1 MSIRAKIVLIVLPL
15 IIAPL
20 LVTGYVSSLSARN
33 GITRV
38 ATSLLRFK
46 QEELLSYASSQWSLL
61 VANNLAG
68 NEEFVRASKDAVQSF
83 ARNMIRSATEAILAV
98 DGNGEV
104 VMATEEIE
112 LTPEERQSLA
122 ELVSRES
129 FGWRQITLGGRER
142 VAQIAPF
149 EAFGWTIMVT
159 EQREAFYQ
167 TINQMNL
174 QTGIILA
181 ISSALA
187 LALLLV
193 FSFLLTR
200 PLKNVV
206 GAMREI
212 ISTSDLSKRVEV
224 LYRDETGELG
234 HTFNLMTGE
243 LGKANDL
250 VKGYALQAVVAQHK
264 EQKIRTMFQKYV
276 PKAVIDQFFA
286 SPEEMLKGEDRIVA
300 LLFSDIRGFTTISE
314 QLRPDEVVDSLNA
327 YFSLMVDIIMRHH
340 GMVDKY
346 MGDAIMA
353 IYGAPERTR
362 NEALEA
368 VRSAFEMLEELTDF
382 NRLQSEKGRPEFRIG
397 IGINYGVV
405 TVGNIGS
412 EKKMDYT
419 VIGDMV
425 NLGSRL
431 EGLTKEYDQP
441 LIISESVAK
450 KINEQNPEQFPCR
463 LIDRVIVK
471 GKTAGIGIYTVRK
484 DLSPEEQHAWGLH
497 EEAARFYFDR
507 KFEDALRL
515 FQKVR
520 EMLPADRPSSKFIE
534 RCKANIA
541 SPPPPDWTGAV
552 AMTVK

>member
-20 LVTGYVSSLSARN
+20 LITGYVSSLSARN

-61 VANNLAG
+61 VSNNLVG
-68 NEEFVRASKDAVQSF
+68 NEEFVEASKDAVQSF
-83 ARNMIRSATEAILAV
+83 ARNMVRSGTELILAV
-98 DGNGEV
+98 DAGGNL
-104 VMATEEIE
+104 VMATGEIE
-112 LTPEERQSLA
+112 LTAAETQVLQALLTEEA
-122 ELVSRES
+122 
-129 FGWRQITLGGRER
+129 FGWQQLALGGSER
-142 VAQIAPF
+142 VAQVAPF
-149 EAFGWTIMVT
+149 EAFGWYILVT

-167 TINQMNL
+167 TINQMYL
-174 QTGIILA
+174 QTGIILSV
-181 ISSALA
+181 SSALA

-193 FSFLLTR
+193 FSYLLTQ

-206 GAMREI
+206 GAMRDI

-224 LYRDETGELG
+224 LYNDETGELG
-234 HTFNLMTGE
+234 HTFNLMTSE
-243 LGKANDL
+243 LDKANDL
-250 VKGYALQAVVAQHK
+250 MKGYALQAVVAQHK
-264 EQKIRTMFQKYV
+264 EQKIRNIFQKYV

-286 SPEEMLKGEDRIVA
+286 SPERMLVGEDRILA

-314 QLRPDEVVDSLNA
+314 RMRPNEVVESLNA
-327 YFSLMVDIIMRHH
+327 YFELMVDIIMSNR
-340 GMVDKY
+340 GVVDKY

-353 IYGAPERTR
+353 FYGAPERTR
-362 NEALEA
+362 HEASEA
-368 VRSAFEMLEELTDF
+368 VQSAFEMLEALKDF
-382 NRLQSEKGRPEFRIG
+382 NVWQTQRGRPEFRIG

-425 NLGSRL
+425 NIGSRL
-431 EGLTKEYDQP
+431 EGLTKVYDQP
-441 LIISESVAK
+441 IIISESVAK
-450 KINEQNPEQFPCR
+450 KIEEQFPCR

-471 GKTAGIGIYTVRK
+471 GKTAGIGIYTSRK
-484 DLSPEEQHAWGLH
+484 ELNPEEQHAWQLH
-497 EEAARFYFDR
+497 EEAARLFYER
-507 KFEDALRL
+507 SFEDAARL
-515 FQKVR
+515 FQEVQ
-520 EMLPADRPSSKFIE
+520 ELLPGDRSSAMFLE
-534 RCKANIA
+534 RSKSNIT
-541 SPPPPDWTGAV
+541 SPPPPDWTGAM

>member
-61 VANNLAG
+61 VANKLAG
-68 NEEFVRASKDAVQSF
+68 NEEFVQASKDAVRSF
-83 ARNMIRSATEAILAV
+83 ARNMVRSATEVILAV
-98 DGNGEV
+98 DGDGKV
-104 VMATEEIE
+104 VMATEQIE
-112 LTPEERQSLA
+112 LAPEEKQFLSD
-122 ELVSRES
+122 LVSRES
-129 FGWRQITLGGRER
+129 FGWQQITLEGKER

-167 TINQMNL
+167 TINQMYL
-174 QTGIILA
+174 QTGIILSV
-181 ISSALA
+181 SSVLA
-187 LALLLV
+187 VALLLI
-193 FSFLLTR
+193 FSYLLTQ

-224 LYRDETGELG
+224 LYKDETGELG
-234 HTFNLMTGE
+234 HTFNLMTSE
-243 LGKANDL
+243 LDKANDL

-264 EQKIRTMFQKYV
+264 EQKIRNIFQKYV

-286 SPEEMLKGEDRIVA
+286 SPEEMLKGEDRVLA

-314 QLRPDEVVDSLNA
+314 QMRPDEVVDSLNA
-327 YFSLMVDIIMRHH
+327 YFSLMVDIIMRHR
-340 GMVDKY
+340 GVVDKY

-353 IYGAPERTR
+353 FYGAPERTR
-362 NEALEA
+362 YEASQAVQSALE
-368 VRSAFEMLEELTDF
+368 MLDTLKDF
-382 NRLQSEKGRPEFRIG
+382 NKWQTDKGRPEFRIG

-431 EGLTKEYDQP
+431 EGLTKVYNQP
-441 LIISESVAK
+441 LIISESVAF
-450 KINEQNPEQFPCR
+450 KIKEQFPCR

-471 GKTAGIGIYTVRK
+471 GKTAGIGIYTARK
-484 DLSPEEQHAWGLH
+484 ELGPEEQHGWELH
-497 EEAARFYFDR
+497 DEAMRLFYDR
-507 KFEDALRL
+507 KFQDALRL
-515 FQKVR
+515 FQKIHQ
-520 EMLPADRPSSKFIE
+520 MLPADRPSSIFIE
-534 RCKANIA
+534 RCNSNIQN
-541 SPPPPDWTGAV
+541 PPPPDWTGAM
-552 AMTVK
+552 AMTAK

>member
-61 VANNLAG
+61 VSNSLVG
-68 NEEFVRASKDAVQSF
+68 NEEFVAASKDAVQSF
-83 ARNMIRSATEAILAV
+83 ARNMVRSATELILAV
-98 DGNGEV
+98 DAGGNV
-104 VMATEEIE
+104 VMTTGEIE
-112 LTPEERQSLA
+112 LTADETQKLQALLA
-122 ELVSRES
+122 VES
-129 FGWRQITLGGRER
+129 FGWQQLALGGSER
-142 VAQIAPF
+142 VVQVAPF
-149 EAFGWTIMVT
+149 EAFGWYILVT

-167 TINQMNL
+167 TINQMYL
-174 QTGIILA
+174 QTGIILSV
-181 ISSALA
+181 SSVLA
-187 LALLLV
+187 VVLLLV
-193 FSFLLTR
+193 FSYLLTQ

-224 LYRDETGELG
+224 LYKDETGELG
-234 HTFNLMTGE
+234 HTFNLMTSE

-250 VKGYALQAVVAQHK
+250 VKGYALQAVIAQHK
-264 EQKIRTMFQKYV
+264 EQKVRNIFQKYV

-286 SPEEMLKGEDRIVA
+286 SPEQMLVGEDRILA

-314 QLRPDEVVDSLNA
+314 QMRPNEVVESLNT
-327 YFSLMVDIIMRHH
+327 YFGLMVDIIMRNR
-340 GMVDKY
+340 GVVDKY

-353 IYGAPERTR
+353 FYGAPERTR
-362 NEALEA
+362 YEASEA
-368 VRSAFEMLEELTDF
+368 VQSAFEMFESLKDF
-382 NRLQSEKGRPEFRIG
+382 NKWQSEKGRPEFRIG

-431 EGLTKEYDQP
+431 EGLTKVYDQP

-450 KINEQNPEQFPCR
+450 KIEEQFPCR
-463 LIDRVIVK
+463 MIDRVIVK
-471 GKTAGIGIYTVRK
+471 GKTAGSGIYTSRK
-484 DLSPEEQHAWGLH
+484 ELSPEEQHAWQLH
-497 EEAARFYFDR
+497 EEATRLFYER
-507 KFEDALRL
+507 SFEDAARL
-515 FQKVR
+515 FQKVQ
-520 EMLPADRPSSKFIE
+520 ELLPGDRSSAMYLE
-534 RCKANIA
+534 RSRSNIA
-541 SPPPPDWTGAV
+541 SPPPPDWTGAIS
-552 AMTVK
+552 MTVK

>member
-20 LVTGYVSSLSARN
+20 LITGYVSSLSARN

-61 VANNLAG
+61 VSNNLVG
-68 NEEFVRASKDAVQSF
+68 NEEFVEASKDAVQSF
-83 ARNMIRSATEAILAV
+83 ARNMVRSGTELILAV
-98 DGNGEV
+98 DAGGNL
-104 VMATEEIE
+104 VMATGEIE
-112 LTPEERQSLA
+112 LTAAETQVLQALLTEEA
-122 ELVSRES
+122 
-129 FGWRQITLGGRER
+129 FGWQQLALGGSER
-142 VAQIAPF
+142 VAQVAPF
-149 EAFGWTIMVT
+149 EAFGWYILVT

-167 TINQMNL
+167 TINQMYL
-174 QTGIILA
+174 QTGIILSV
-181 ISSALA
+181 SSALA

-193 FSFLLTR
+193 FSYLLTQ

-206 GAMREI
+206 GAMRDI

-224 LYRDETGELG
+224 LYNDETGELG
-234 HTFNLMTGE
+234 HTFNLMTSE
-243 LGKANDL
+243 LDKANDL
-250 VKGYALQAVVAQHK
+250 MKGYALQAVVAQHK
-264 EQKIRTMFQKYV
+264 EQKIRNIFQKYV

-286 SPEEMLKGEDRIVA
+286 SPERMLVGEDRILA

-314 QLRPDEVVDSLNA
+314 RMRPNEVVESLNA
-327 YFSLMVDIIMRHH
+327 YFELMVDIIMSNH
-340 GMVDKY
+340 GVVDKY

-353 IYGAPERTR
+353 FYGAPERTR
-362 NEALEA
+362 HEASEA
-368 VRSAFEMLEELTDF
+368 VQSAFEMLEALKDF
-382 NRLQSEKGRPEFRIG
+382 NVWQAQRGRPEFRIG

-425 NLGSRL
+425 NIGSRL
-431 EGLTKEYDQP
+431 EGLTKVYDQP
-441 LIISESVAK
+441 IIISESVAK
-450 KINEQNPEQFPCR
+450 KIEKQFPCR

-471 GKTAGIGIYTVRK
+471 GKTAGIGIYTSRK
-484 DLSPEEQHAWGLH
+484 ELSPEEQHVWQLH
-497 EEAARFYFDR
+497 EEAARLFYER
-507 KFEDALRL
+507 SFEDAARL
-515 FQKVR
+515 FQEVQ
-520 EMLPADRPSSKFIE
+520 ELLPGDRSSAMFLE
-534 RCKANIA
+534 RSKSNIT
-541 SPPPPDWTGAV
+541 SPPPPDWTGAM

>member
-20 LVTGYVSSLSARN
+20 LITGYVSSLSARN

-61 VANNLAG
+61 VSNNLVG
-68 NEEFVRASKDAVQSF
+68 NEEFVEASKDAVQSF
-83 ARNMIRSATEAILAV
+83 ARNMVRSGTELILAV
-98 DGNGEV
+98 DAGGNL
-104 VMATEEIE
+104 VMATGEIE
-112 LTPEERQSLA
+112 LTAAETQVLQALLTEEA
-122 ELVSRES
+122 
-129 FGWRQITLGGRER
+129 FGWQQLALGGSER
-142 VAQIAPF
+142 VAQVAPF
-149 EAFGWTIMVT
+149 EAFGWYILVT

-167 TINQMNL
+167 TINQMYL
-174 QTGIILA
+174 QTGIILSV
-181 ISSALA
+181 SSALA

-193 FSFLLTR
+193 FSYLLTQ

-206 GAMREI
+206 GAMRDI

-224 LYRDETGELG
+224 LYNDETGELG
-234 HTFNLMTGE
+234 HTFNLMTSE
-243 LGKANDL
+243 LDKANDL
-250 VKGYALQAVVAQHK
+250 MKGYALQAVVAQHK
-264 EQKIRTMFQKYV
+264 EQKIRNIFQKYV

-286 SPEEMLKGEDRIVA
+286 SPERMLVGEDRILA

-314 QLRPDEVVDSLNA
+314 RMRPNEVVESLNA
-327 YFSLMVDIIMRHH
+327 YFELMVDIIMHNH
-340 GMVDKY
+340 GVVDKY

-353 IYGAPERTR
+353 FYGAPERTR
-362 NEALEA
+362 HEASEA
-368 VRSAFEMLEELTDF
+368 VQSAFEMLEALKDF
-382 NRLQSEKGRPEFRIG
+382 NVWQAQRGRPEFRIG

-425 NLGSRL
+425 NIGSRL
-431 EGLTKEYDQP
+431 EGLTKVYDQP
-441 LIISESVAK
+441 IIISESVAK
-450 KINEQNPEQFPCR
+450 KIEKQFPCR

-471 GKTAGIGIYTVRK
+471 GKTAGIGIYTSRK
-484 DLSPEEQHAWGLH
+484 ELSPEEQHVWQLH
-497 EEAARFYFDR
+497 EEAARLFYER
-507 KFEDALRL
+507 SFEDAARL
-515 FQKVR
+515 FQEVQ
-520 EMLPADRPSSKFIE
+520 ELLPGDRSSAMFLE
-534 RCKANIA
+534 RSKSNIA
-541 SPPPPDWTGAV
+541 SPPPPDWTGAM

>member
-20 LVTGYVSSLSARN
+20 LITGYVSSLSARN

-61 VANNLAG
+61 VSNNLVG
-68 NEEFVRASKDAVQSF
+68 NEEFVEASKDAVQSF
-83 ARNMIRSATEAILAV
+83 ARNMVRSGTELILAV
-98 DGNGEV
+98 DAGGNL
-104 VMATEEIE
+104 VMATGEIE
-112 LTPEERQSLA
+112 LTAAETQVLQALLTEEA
-122 ELVSRES
+122 
-129 FGWRQITLGGRER
+129 FGWQQLALGGSER
-142 VAQIAPF
+142 VAQVAPF
-149 EAFGWTIMVT
+149 EAFGWYILVT

-167 TINQMNL
+167 TINQMYL
-174 QTGIILA
+174 QTGIILSV
-181 ISSALA
+181 SSALA

-193 FSFLLTR
+193 FSYLLTQ

-206 GAMREI
+206 GAMRDI

-224 LYRDETGELG
+224 LYNDETGELG
-234 HTFNLMTGE
+234 HTFNLMTSE
-243 LGKANDL
+243 LDKANDL
-250 VKGYALQAVVAQHK
+250 MKGYALQAVVAQHK
-264 EQKIRTMFQKYV
+264 EQKIRNIFQKYV

-286 SPEEMLKGEDRIVA
+286 SPERMLVGEDRILA

-314 QLRPDEVVDSLNA
+314 RMRPNEVVESLNA
-327 YFSLMVDIIMRHH
+327 YFELMVDIIMRNR
-340 GMVDKY
+340 GVVDKY

-353 IYGAPERTR
+353 FYGAPERTR
-362 NEALEA
+362 HEASEA
-368 VRSAFEMLEELTDF
+368 IRSAFEMLEALKDF
-382 NRLQSEKGRPEFRIG
+382 NVWQTQRGRPEFRIG

-425 NLGSRL
+425 NIGSRL
-431 EGLTKEYDQP
+431 EGLTKVYDQP
-441 LIISESVAK
+441 IIISESVAK
-450 KINEQNPEQFPCR
+450 KIEEQFPCR

-471 GKTAGIGIYTVRK
+471 GKTAGIGIYTSRK
-484 DLSPEEQHAWGLH
+484 ELSPEEQHAWQLH
-497 EEAARFYFDR
+497 EEAARLFYER
-507 KFEDALRL
+507 SFEDAARL
-515 FQKVR
+515 FQKVQ
-520 EMLPADRPSSKFIE
+520 ELLPGDRSSAMFLE
-534 RCKANIA
+534 RSKSNIA
-541 SPPPPDWTGAV
+541 SPPPSDWTGAM

>member
-20 LVTGYVSSLSARN
+20 LITGYVSSLSARN

-61 VANNLAG
+61 VSNNLVG
-68 NEEFVRASKDAVQSF
+68 NEEFVEASKDAVQSF
-83 ARNMIRSATEAILAV
+83 ARNMVRSGTELILAV
-98 DGNGEV
+98 DAGGNL
-104 VMATEEIE
+104 VMATGEIE
-112 LTPEERQSLA
+112 LTAAETQVLQALLTEEA
-122 ELVSRES
+122 
-129 FGWRQITLGGRER
+129 FGWQQLALGGSER
-142 VAQIAPF
+142 VAQVAPF
-149 EAFGWTIMVT
+149 EAFGWYILVT

-167 TINQMNL
+167 TINQMYL
-174 QTGIILA
+174 QTGIILSV
-181 ISSALA
+181 SSALA

-193 FSFLLTR
+193 FSYLLTQ

-206 GAMREI
+206 GAMRDI

-224 LYRDETGELG
+224 LYNDETGELG
-234 HTFNLMTGE
+234 HTFNLMTSE
-243 LGKANDL
+243 LDKANDL
-250 VKGYALQAVVAQHK
+250 MKGYALQAVVAQHK
-264 EQKIRTMFQKYV
+264 EQKIRNIFQKYV

-286 SPEEMLKGEDRIVA
+286 SPERMLVGEDRILA

-314 QLRPDEVVDSLNA
+314 RMRPNEVVESLNA
-327 YFSLMVDIIMRHH
+327 YFELMVDIIMHNH
-340 GMVDKY
+340 GVVDKY

-353 IYGAPERTR
+353 FYGAPERTR
-362 NEALEA
+362 HEASEA
-368 VRSAFEMLEELTDF
+368 VQSAFEMLEALKDF
-382 NRLQSEKGRPEFRIG
+382 NVWQTQRGRPEFRIG

-425 NLGSRL
+425 NIGSRL
-431 EGLTKEYDQP
+431 EGLTKVYDQP
-441 LIISESVAK
+441 IIISESVAK
-450 KINEQNPEQFPCR
+450 KIEKQFPCR

-471 GKTAGIGIYTVRK
+471 GKTAGIGIYTSRK
-484 DLSPEEQHAWGLH
+484 ELSPEEQHVWQLH
-497 EEAARFYFDR
+497 EEAARLFYER
-507 KFEDALRL
+507 SFEDAARL
-515 FQKVR
+515 FQEVQ
-520 EMLPADRPSSKFIE
+520 ELLPGDRSSAMFLE
-534 RCKANIA
+534 RSKSNIA
-541 SPPPPDWTGAV
+541 SPPPPDWTGAM

>member
-20 LVTGYVSSLSARN
+20 LITGYVSSLSARN

-61 VANNLAG
+61 VSNNLVG
-68 NEEFVRASKDAVQSF
+68 NEEFVEASKDAVQSF
-83 ARNMIRSATEAILAV
+83 ARNMVRSGTELILAV
-98 DGNGEV
+98 DAGGNL
-104 VMATEEIE
+104 VMATGEIE
-112 LTPEERQSLA
+112 LTAAETQVLQALLTEEA
-122 ELVSRES
+122 
-129 FGWRQITLGGRER
+129 FGWQQLALGGSER
-142 VAQIAPF
+142 VAQVAPF
-149 EAFGWTIMVT
+149 EAFGWYILVT

-167 TINQMNL
+167 TINQMYL
-174 QTGIILA
+174 QTGIILSV
-181 ISSALA
+181 SSALA

-193 FSFLLTR
+193 FSYLLTQ

-206 GAMREI
+206 GAMRDI

-224 LYRDETGELG
+224 LYNDETGELG
-234 HTFNLMTGE
+234 HTFNLMTSE
-243 LGKANDL
+243 LDKANDL
-250 VKGYALQAVVAQHK
+250 MKGYALQAVVAQHK
-264 EQKIRTMFQKYV
+264 EQKIRNIFQKYV

-286 SPEEMLKGEDRIVA
+286 SPERMLVGEDRILA

-314 QLRPDEVVDSLNA
+314 RMRPNEVVESLNA
-327 YFSLMVDIIMRHH
+327 YFELMVDIIMHNH
-340 GMVDKY
+340 GVVDKY

-353 IYGAPERTR
+353 FYGAPERTR
-362 NEALEA
+362 HEASEA
-368 VRSAFEMLEELTDF
+368 VQSAFEMLEALKDF
-382 NRLQSEKGRPEFRIG
+382 NVWQAQRGRPEFRIG

-425 NLGSRL
+425 NIGSRL
-431 EGLTKEYDQP
+431 EGLTKVYDQP
-441 LIISESVAK
+441 IIISESVAK
-450 KINEQNPEQFPCR
+450 KIEKQFPCR

-471 GKTAGIGIYTVRK
+471 GKTAGIGIYTSRK
-484 DLSPEEQHAWGLH
+484 ELSPEEQHVWQLH
-497 EEAARFYFDR
+497 EEAARLFYER
-507 KFEDALRL
+507 SFEDAARL
-515 FQKVR
+515 FQEVQ
-520 EMLPADRPSSKFIE
+520 ELLPGDRSSAMFLE
-534 RCKANIA
+534 RSKSNIT
-541 SPPPPDWTGAV
+541 SPPPPDWTGAM

>member
-1 MSIRAKIVLIVLPL
+1 MSIRSKIVLIVLPL

-20 LVTGYVSSLSARN
+20 LITGYVSSLSARN

-68 NEEFVRASKDAVQSF
+68 NQEFVRASKDAVQSF
-83 ARNMIRSATEAILAV
+83 ARNMIRSSTELILAV
-98 DGNGEV
+98 DGNGRV
-104 VMATEEIE
+104 VMSTEEFE
-112 LTPEERQSLA
+112 LGSEERQSLA
-122 ELVSRES
+122 ELASLQS
-129 FGWRQITLGGRER
+129 FGWQQITLEGKER

-149 EAFGWTIMVT
+149 EAFGWTILVT

-167 TINQMNL
+167 TINQMYL
-174 QTGIILA
+174 QTGIILSV
-181 ISSALA
+181 SSTLA
-187 LALLLV
+187 VVLLLV
-193 FSFLLTR
+193 FSYLLTR

-206 GAMREI
+206 GAMRQI
-212 ISTSDLSKRVEV
+212 ISTSDLSRRVEV
-224 LYRDETGELG
+224 LYKDETGELG
-234 HTFNLMTGE
+234 HTFNLMTSE
-243 LGKANDL
+243 LDKANDL

-264 EQKIRTMFQKYV
+264 EQKIRNIFQKYV

-286 SPEEMLKGEDRIVA
+286 SPEQMLVGENRVLA

-314 QLRPDEVVDSLNA
+314 QMRPDEVVDSLNA

-340 GMVDKY
+340 GVVDKY

-353 IYGAPERTR
+353 FYGAPERTR
-362 NEALEA
+362 YEALES
-368 VRSAFEMLEELTDF
+368 VQSALEMLDTLKDF
-382 NRLQSEKGRPEFRIG
+382 NRWQAEKGRPEFRIG

-431 EGLTKEYDQP
+431 EGLTKVYDQP
-441 LIISESVAK
+441 LIISESVATK
-450 KINEQNPEQFPCR
+450 VKEKFPCR

-471 GKTAGIGIYTVRK
+471 GKTAGIGIYTTRK

-497 EEAARFYFDR
+497 EEAARLFYDR

-515 FQKVR
+515 FQKV
-520 EMLPADRPSSKFIE
+520 EANLSGDRPSAMFME
-534 RCKANIA
+534 RCRSNIA
-541 SPPPPDWTGAV
+541 NPPAAEWTGAM

>member
-46 QEELLSYASSQWSLL
+46 EEELLSYAGSQWSLL

-68 NEEFVRASKDAVQSF
+68 NEEFVRASKDAVRSF
-83 ARNMIRSATEAILAV
+83 AGNMIRSASEVILAV
-98 DGNGEV
+98 DGRGEI

-112 LTPEERQSLA
+112 LNREERQALVL
-122 ELVSRES
+122 LVSQSS
-129 FGWRQITLGGRER
+129 FGWQEVTLGGKER

-149 EAFGWTIMVT
+149 EAFGWTILVT
-159 EQREAFYQ
+159 EHREAFYQ
-167 TINQMNL
+167 TINQMYL
-174 QTGIILA
+174 QTGIILSV
-181 ISSALA
+181 SSALA
-187 LALLLV
+187 VALLLV
-193 FSFLLTR
+193 FSYLLTR

-224 LYRDETGELG
+224 LYKDETGELG
-234 HTFNLMTGE
+234 HTFNLMTSE
-243 LGKANDL
+243 LDKANDL

-264 EQKIRTMFQKYV
+264 EQKIRNIFQKYV

-286 SPEEMLKGEDRIVA
+286 SPEQMLVGEDRVLA

-314 QLRPDEVVDSLNA
+314 QMRPDEVVDSLNA
-327 YFSLMVDIIMRHH
+327 YFSLMVDIIMRNR
-340 GMVDKY
+340 GVVDKY

-353 IYGAPERTR
+353 FYGAPERTR
-362 NEALEA
+362 YEASEA
-368 VRSAFEMLEELTDF
+368 VQSALEMLETLKDF
-382 NRLQSEKGRPEFRIG
+382 NKWQTDKGRPEFRIG

-431 EGLTKEYDQP
+431 EGLTKVYQQP
-441 LIISESVAK
+441 LIISESVASK
-450 KINEQNPEQFPCR
+450 VKEQYPCR

-471 GKTAGIGIYTVRK
+471 GKTAGIGIYTARK
-484 DLSPEEQHAWGLH
+484 ELSPEEQHAWGLH
-497 EEAARFYFDR
+497 EEATRLFYNR
-507 KFEDALRL
+507 KFEDAQRL
-515 FQKVR
+515 FEKVR
-520 EMLPADRPSSKFIE
+520 ELLPDDHPSSMFIE
-534 RCKANIA
+534 RCRSNIA
-541 SPPPPDWTGAV
+541 SPPGPDWTGAM

>member
-61 VANNLAG
+61 VSNNLVG
-68 NEEFVRASKDAVQSF
+68 NEEFVEASKDAVQSF
-83 ARNMIRSATEAILAV
+83 ARNMVRSATELILAV
-98 DGNGEV
+98 DAGGNV
-104 VMATEEIE
+104 VMATGEIE
-112 LTPEERQSLA
+112 LTADETQSLQALLA
-122 ELVSRES
+122 EEA
-129 FGWRQITLGGRER
+129 FGWQQLALGGSER
-142 VAQIAPF
+142 VAQVAPF
-149 EAFGWTIMVT
+149 EAFGWNILVT

-167 TINQMNL
+167 TINQMYL
-174 QTGIILA
+174 QTGIILSV
-181 ISSALA
+181 SSALA
-187 LALLLV
+187 VALLLV
-193 FSFLLTR
+193 FSYLLTQ

-206 GAMREI
+206 GAMRDI

-224 LYRDETGELG
+224 LYNDETGELG
-234 HTFNLMTGE
+234 HSFNLMTSE
-243 LGKANDL
+243 LGKSNDL

-264 EQKIRTMFQKYV
+264 EQKIRNIFQKYV

-286 SPEEMLKGEDRIVA
+286 SPEQMLVGEDRILA

-314 QLRPDEVVDSLNA
+314 QMRPNEVVESLNA
-327 YFSLMVDIIMRHH
+327 YFEIMVDIIMRNR
-340 GMVDKY
+340 GVVDKY

-353 IYGAPERTR
+353 FYGAPERTR
-362 NEALEA
+362 YEASEA
-368 VRSAFEMLEELTDF
+368 VQSAFEMLEALKDF
-382 NRLQSEKGRPEFRIG
+382 NVWQTQRGRPEFRIG

-425 NLGSRL
+425 NIGSRL
-431 EGLTKEYDQP
+431 EGLTKVYDQP
-441 LIISESVAK
+441 IIISESMAK
-450 KINEQNPEQFPCR
+450 KIQEQFPCR

-471 GKTAGIGIYTVRK
+471 GKTAGIGIYTSRRQ
-484 DLSPEEQHAWGLH
+484 LSPEEQHAWQLH
-497 EEAARFYFDR
+497 EEAARLFYER
-507 KFEDALRL
+507 SFEDAARL
-515 FQKVR
+515 FQKVQ
-520 EMLPADRPSSKFIE
+520 ELLPGDRSSAMFLE
-534 RCKANIA
+534 RSKSNIA
-541 SPPPPDWTGAV
+541 SPPPPDWTGAM

>member
-20 LVTGYVSSLSARN
+20 LITGYVSSLSARN

-61 VANNLAG
+61 VSNNLVG
-68 NEEFVRASKDAVQSF
+68 NEEFVEASKDAVQSF
-83 ARNMIRSATEAILAV
+83 ARNMVRSGTELILAV
-98 DGNGEV
+98 DAGGNL
-104 VMATEEIE
+104 VMATGEIE
-112 LTPEERQSLA
+112 LTAAETKSLQALLTEEA
-122 ELVSRES
+122 
-129 FGWRQITLGGRER
+129 FGWQQLALGGSER
-142 VAQIAPF
+142 VAQVAPF
-149 EAFGWTIMVT
+149 EAFGWYILVT

-167 TINQMNL
+167 TINQMYL
-174 QTGIILA
+174 QTGIILSV
-181 ISSALA
+181 SSALA

-193 FSFLLTR
+193 FSYLLTQ

-206 GAMREI
+206 GAMRDI

-224 LYRDETGELG
+224 LYNDETGELG
-234 HTFNLMTGE
+234 HTFNLMTSE

-250 VKGYALQAVVAQHK
+250 MKGYALQAVVAQHK
-264 EQKIRTMFQKYV
+264 EQKIRNIFQKYV

-286 SPEEMLKGEDRIVA
+286 SPERMLVGEDRILA

-314 QLRPDEVVDSLNA
+314 RMRPNEVVESLNA
-327 YFSLMVDIIMRHH
+327 YFELMVDIIMRNR
-340 GMVDKY
+340 GVVDKY

-353 IYGAPERTR
+353 FYGAPERTR
-362 NEALEA
+362 HEASEA
-368 VRSAFEMLEELTDF
+368 IRSAFEMLEALKDF
-382 NRLQSEKGRPEFRIG
+382 NVWQTQRGRPEFRIG

-425 NLGSRL
+425 NIGSRL
-431 EGLTKEYDQP
+431 EGLTKVYDQP
-441 LIISESVAK
+441 IIISESVAK
-450 KINEQNPEQFPCR
+450 KIEEQFPCR

-471 GKTAGIGIYTVRK
+471 GKTAGIGIYTSRK
-484 DLSPEEQHAWGLH
+484 ELSPEEQHAWQLH
-497 EEAARFYFDR
+497 EEAARLFYER
-507 KFEDALRL
+507 SFEDAARL
-515 FQKVR
+515 FQKVQ
-520 EMLPADRPSSKFIE
+520 ELLPGDRSSAMFLE
-534 RCKANIA
+534 RSKSNIA
-541 SPPPPDWTGAV
+541 SPPPSDWTGAM

>member
-20 LVTGYVSSLSARN
+20 LITGYVSSLSARN

-61 VANNLAG
+61 VSNNLVG
-68 NEEFVRASKDAVQSF
+68 NEEFVEASKDAVQSF
-83 ARNMIRSATEAILAV
+83 ARNMVRSGTELILAV
-98 DGNGEV
+98 DAGGNL
-104 VMATEEIE
+104 VMATGEIE
-112 LTPEERQSLA
+112 LTAAETQVLQALLTEEA
-122 ELVSRES
+122 
-129 FGWRQITLGGRER
+129 FGWQQLALGGSER
-142 VAQIAPF
+142 VAQVAPF
-149 EAFGWTIMVT
+149 EAFGWYILVT

-167 TINQMNL
+167 TINQMYL
-174 QTGIILA
+174 QTGIILSV
-181 ISSALA
+181 SSALA

-193 FSFLLTR
+193 FSYLLTQ

-206 GAMREI
+206 GAMRDI

-224 LYRDETGELG
+224 LYNDETGELG
-234 HTFNLMTGE
+234 HTFNLMTSE
-243 LGKANDL
+243 LDKANDL
-250 VKGYALQAVVAQHK
+250 MKGYALQAVVAQHK
-264 EQKIRTMFQKYV
+264 EQKIRNIFQKYV

-286 SPEEMLKGEDRIVA
+286 SPERMLVGEDRILA

-314 QLRPDEVVDSLNA
+314 RMRPNEVVESLNA
-327 YFSLMVDIIMRHH
+327 YFELMVDIIMHNH
-340 GMVDKY
+340 GVVDKY

-353 IYGAPERTR
+353 FYGAPERTR
-362 NEALEA
+362 HEASEA
-368 VRSAFEMLEELTDF
+368 VQSAFEMLEALKDF
-382 NRLQSEKGRPEFRIG
+382 NVWQTQRGRPEFRIG

-425 NLGSRL
+425 NIGSRL
-431 EGLTKEYDQP
+431 EGLTKVYDQP
-441 LIISESVAK
+441 IIISESVAK
-450 KINEQNPEQFPCR
+450 KIEKQFPCR

-471 GKTAGIGIYTVRK
+471 GKTAGIGIYTSRK
-484 DLSPEEQHAWGLH
+484 ELSPEEQHAWQLH
-497 EEAARFYFDR
+497 EEAARLFYER
-507 KFEDALRL
+507 SFEDAARL
-515 FQKVR
+515 FQEVQ
-520 EMLPADRPSSKFIE
+520 ELLPGDRSSAMFLE
-534 RCKANIA
+534 RSKSNIA
-541 SPPPPDWTGAV
+541 SPPPPDWTGAM

>member
-20 LVTGYVSSLSARN
+20 LITGYVSSLSARN

-61 VANNLAG
+61 VSNNLVG
-68 NEEFVRASKDAVQSF
+68 NEEFVEASKDAVQSF
-83 ARNMIRSATEAILAV
+83 ARNMVRSGTELILAV
-98 DGNGEV
+98 DAGGNL
-104 VMATEEIE
+104 VMATGEIE
-112 LTPEERQSLA
+112 LTAAETQVVQALLTEEA
-122 ELVSRES
+122 
-129 FGWRQITLGGRER
+129 FGWQQLALGGSER
-142 VAQIAPF
+142 VAQVAPF
-149 EAFGWTIMVT
+149 EAFGWYILVT

-167 TINQMNL
+167 TINQMYL
-174 QTGIILA
+174 QTGIILSV
-181 ISSALA
+181 SSALA

-193 FSFLLTR
+193 FSYLLTQ

-206 GAMREI
+206 GAMRDI

-224 LYRDETGELG
+224 LYNDETGELG
-234 HTFNLMTGE
+234 HTFNLMTSE

-250 VKGYALQAVVAQHK
+250 MKGYALQAVVAQHK
-264 EQKIRTMFQKYV
+264 EQKIRNIFQKYV

-286 SPEEMLKGEDRIVA
+286 SPERMLVGEDRILA

-314 QLRPDEVVDSLNA
+314 RMRPNEVVESLNA
-327 YFSLMVDIIMRHH
+327 YFELMVDIIMRNR
-340 GMVDKY
+340 GVVDKY

-353 IYGAPERTR
+353 FYGAPERTR
-362 NEALEA
+362 HEASEA
-368 VRSAFEMLEELTDF
+368 IRSAFEMLEALKDF
-382 NRLQSEKGRPEFRIG
+382 NVWQTQRGRPEFRIG

-425 NLGSRL
+425 NIGSRL
-431 EGLTKEYDQP
+431 EGLTKVYDQP
-441 LIISESVAK
+441 IIISESVAK
-450 KINEQNPEQFPCR
+450 KIEEQFPCR

-471 GKTAGIGIYTVRK
+471 GKTAGIGIYTSRK
-484 DLSPEEQHAWGLH
+484 ELSPEEQHAWQLH
-497 EEAARFYFDR
+497 EEAARLFYER
-507 KFEDALRL
+507 SFEDAARL
-515 FQKVR
+515 FQEVQ
-520 EMLPADRPSSKFIE
+520 ELLPGDRSSAMFLE
-534 RCKANIA
+534 RSKSNIT
-541 SPPPPDWTGAV
+541 SPPPPDWTGAM

>member
-61 VANNLAG
+61 VSNNLVG
-68 NEEFVRASKDAVQSF
+68 NEEFVEASKDAVQSF
-83 ARNMIRSATEAILAV
+83 ARNMVRSGTELILAV
-98 DGNGEV
+98 DAGGNV
-104 VMATEEIE
+104 VMATGEIA
-112 LTPEERQSLA
+112 LTAGETQALQA
-122 ELVSRES
+122 LVAKES
-129 FGWRQITLGGRER
+129 FGWQQLALGGSER
-142 VAQIAPF
+142 VAQAAPF
-149 EAFGWTIMVT
+149 EAFGWYILVT

-167 TINQMNL
+167 TINQMYL
-174 QTGIILA
+174 QTGIILSV
-181 ISSALA
+181 SSALA
-187 LALLLV
+187 VALLLV
-193 FSFLLTR
+193 FSYLLTQ

-206 GAMREI
+206 GAMRDI

-224 LYRDETGELG
+224 LYKDETGELG
-234 HTFNLMTGE
+234 HTFNLMTSE

-264 EQKIRTMFQKYV
+264 EQKIRNIFQKYV

-286 SPEEMLKGEDRIVA
+286 SPEQMLVGEDRILA

-314 QLRPDEVVDSLNA
+314 QMQPNEVVESLNA
-327 YFSLMVDIIMRHH
+327 YFELMVDIIMNHH
-340 GMVDKY
+340 GVVDKY

-353 IYGAPERTR
+353 FYGAPERTR
-362 NEALEA
+362 YEASEAVQSAFQMLEALK
-368 VRSAFEMLEELTDF
+368 DF
-382 NRLQSEKGRPEFRIG
+382 NIWQTRKSRPEFRIG
-397 IGINYGVV
+397 IGINYGIV

-431 EGLTKEYDQP
+431 EGLTKVYDQP
-441 LIISESVAK
+441 LIVSESVAK
-450 KINEQNPEQFPCR
+450 KIQEKFPCR

-471 GKTAGIGIYTVRK
+471 GKTAGIGIYTSRRQ
-484 DLSPEEQHAWGLH
+484 LSPEEQHAWQLH
-497 EEAARFYFDR
+497 EEATRLFYER
-507 KFEDALRL
+507 SFEDSARL
-515 FQKVR
+515 FQKVQ
-520 EMLPADRPSSKFIE
+520 EMLPGDRSSAMYLE
-534 RCKANIA
+534 RSRSNIA
-541 SPPPPDWTGAV
+541 SPPPPDWTGAMS
-552 AMTVK
+552 MTVK

>member
-20 LVTGYVSSLSARN
+20 LITGYVSSLSARN

-61 VANNLAG
+61 VSNNLVG
-68 NEEFVRASKDAVQSF
+68 NEEFVEASKDAVQSF
-83 ARNMIRSATEAILAV
+83 ARNMVRSGTELILAV
-98 DGNGEV
+98 DAGGNL
-104 VMATEEIE
+104 VMATGEIE
-112 LTPEERQSLA
+112 LTAAETQVLQALLTEEA
-122 ELVSRES
+122 
-129 FGWRQITLGGRER
+129 FGWQQLALGGSER
-142 VAQIAPF
+142 VAQVAPF
-149 EAFGWTIMVT
+149 EAFGWYILVT

-167 TINQMNL
+167 TINQMYL
-174 QTGIILA
+174 QTGIILSV
-181 ISSALA
+181 SSALA

-193 FSFLLTR
+193 FSYLLTQ

-206 GAMREI
+206 GAMRDI

-224 LYRDETGELG
+224 LYNDETGELG
-234 HTFNLMTGE
+234 HTFNLMTSE
-243 LGKANDL
+243 LDKANDL
-250 VKGYALQAVVAQHK
+250 MKGYALQAVVAQHK
-264 EQKIRTMFQKYV
+264 EQKIRNIFQKYV

-286 SPEEMLKGEDRIVA
+286 SPERMLVGEDRILA

-314 QLRPDEVVDSLNA
+314 RMRPNEVVESLNA
-327 YFSLMVDIIMRHH
+327 YFELMVDIIMRNR
-340 GMVDKY
+340 GVVDKY

-353 IYGAPERTR
+353 FYGAPERTR
-362 NEALEA
+362 HEASEA
-368 VRSAFEMLEELTDF
+368 VQSAFEMLEALKDF
-382 NRLQSEKGRPEFRIG
+382 NVWQAQRGRPEFRIG

-425 NLGSRL
+425 NIGSRL
-431 EGLTKEYDQP
+431 EGLTKVYDQP
-441 LIISESVAK
+441 IIISESVAK
-450 KINEQNPEQFPCR
+450 KIEKQFPCR

-471 GKTAGIGIYTVRK
+471 GKTAGIGIYTSRK
-484 DLSPEEQHAWGLH
+484 ELSPEEQHAWQLH
-497 EEAARFYFDR
+497 EEAARLFYER
-507 KFEDALRL
+507 SFEDAARL
-515 FQKVR
+515 FQKVQ
-520 EMLPADRPSSKFIE
+520 ELLPGDRSSAMFLE
-534 RCKANIA
+534 RSKSNIA
-541 SPPPPDWTGAV
+541 SPPPPDWTGAM

>member
-46 QEELLSYASSQWSLL
+46 EEELLSYAGSQWSLL

-68 NEEFVRASKDAVQSF
+68 NQEFVAASKDAVQSF
-83 ARNMIRSATEAILAV
+83 ARNMIRSSTELILAV
-98 DGNGEV
+98 DGNGQV
-104 VMATEEIE
+104 VMSTGQIE
-112 LTPEERQSLA
+112 LSPEERQSLG
-122 ELVSRES
+122 ELASTES
-129 FGWRQITLGGRER
+129 FGWQQISLGDRER

-149 EAFGWTIMVT
+149 EAFGWIILVT

-167 TINQMNL
+167 TINQMYL
-174 QTGIILA
+174 QTGIILSV
-181 ISSALA
+181 SSALA
-187 LALLLV
+187 VVLLLV
-193 FSFLLTR
+193 FSYLLTR

-224 LYRDETGELG
+224 LYKDETGELG
-234 HTFNLMTGE
+234 HTFNLMTSE
-243 LGKANDL
+243 LDKANDL

-264 EQKIRTMFQKYV
+264 EQKIRNIFQKYV
-276 PKAVIDQFFA
+276 PKAVIDQFFS
-286 SPEEMLKGEDRIVA
+286 SPEEMLKGEDRVLA

-314 QLRPDEVVDSLNA
+314 RMRPDEVVDSLNA
-327 YFSLMVDIIMRHH
+327 YFSLMVDLIMSHH
-340 GMVDKY
+340 GVVDKY

-353 IYGAPERTR
+353 FYGAPERTR
-362 NEALEA
+362 YEALEA
-368 VRSAFEMLEELTDF
+368 VQSAVEMLDTLKDF
-382 NRLQSEKGRPEFRIG
+382 NKWQAQKDRPEFRIG
-397 IGINYGVV
+397 IGVNYGVV

-431 EGLTKEYDQP
+431 EGLTKVYDQP
-441 LIISESVAK
+441 LIISQSVASK
-450 KINEQNPEQFPCR
+450 VKEQFPCR
-463 LIDRVIVK
+463 LIDSVIVK
-471 GKTAGIGIYTVRK
+471 GKTAGSGIFTVRK
-484 DLSPEEQHAWGLH
+484 ELSPEEQQAWGLH
-497 EEAARFYFDR
+497 EEATSLFYDR
-507 KFEDALRL
+507 KFEKALPL
-515 FQKVR
+515 FQKVQ
-520 EMLPADRPSSKFIE
+520 EILPGDRCSAMFIE
-534 RCKANIA
+534 RCTSNIKN
-541 SPPPPDWTGAV
+541 PPPPEWTGAV

>member
-61 VANNLAG
+61 VSNNLVG
-68 NEEFVRASKDAVQSF
+68 NEEFVEASKDAVQSF
-83 ARNMIRSATEAILAV
+83 ARNMVRSGTELILAV
-98 DGNGEV
+98 DAGGNV
-104 VMATEEIE
+104 VMATGEIE
-112 LTPEERQSLA
+112 LTAAETESLQALLTEEA
-122 ELVSRES
+122 
-129 FGWRQITLGGRER
+129 FGWQQLALGGSER
-142 VAQIAPF
+142 VAQVAPF
-149 EAFGWTIMVT
+149 EAFGWYILVT

-167 TINQMNL
+167 TINQMYL
-174 QTGIILA
+174 QTGIILSV
-181 ISSALA
+181 SSALA

-193 FSFLLTR
+193 FSYLLTQ

-206 GAMREI
+206 GAMRDI

-224 LYRDETGELG
+224 LYNDETGELG
-234 HTFNLMTGE
+234 HTFNLMTSE

-264 EQKIRTMFQKYV
+264 EQKIRNIFQKYV

-286 SPEEMLKGEDRIVA
+286 SPEQMLVGEERILA

-314 QLRPDEVVDSLNA
+314 RMRPNEVVESLNA
-327 YFSLMVDIIMRHH
+327 YFELMVDIIMRNR
-340 GMVDKY
+340 GVVDKY

-353 IYGAPERTR
+353 FYGAPERTR
-362 NEALEA
+362 YEASEA
-368 VRSAFEMLEELTDF
+368 VQSAFEMLEALKDF
-382 NRLQSEKGRPEFRIG
+382 NVWQTQRGRPEFRIG

-431 EGLTKEYDQP
+431 EGLTKVYDQP
-441 LIISESVAK
+441 IIISESVAK
-450 KINEQNPEQFPCR
+450 KVEEQYPCR

-471 GKTAGIGIYTVRK
+471 GKTAGIGIYTSRK
-484 DLSPEEQHAWGLH
+484 ELSPEEQHAWQLH
-497 EEAARFYFDR
+497 EEAARLFYER
-507 KFEDALRL
+507 SFEDAARL
-515 FQKVR
+515 FQKVQ
-520 EMLPADRPSSKFIE
+520 ELLPGDHSSAMFLE
-534 RCKANIA
+534 RSNSNIT
-541 SPPPPDWTGAV
+541 SPPPPDWTGAM
-552 AMTVK
+552 AMTMK

>member
-46 QEELLSYASSQWSLL
+46 QEELLSYAGSQWSLL
-61 VANNLAG
+61 VNNNLAS
-68 NEEFVRASKDAVQSF
+68 NQEFVAASKDAVESF
-83 ARNMIRSATEAILAV
+83 ARNMIRSSTELILAV
-98 DGNGEV
+98 EADGAV
-104 VMATEEIE
+104 AMASEQIE
-112 LTPEERQSLA
+112 LSPEERQSLA
-122 ELVSRES
+122 ELISGQS
-129 FGWRQITLGGRER
+129 FGWQQITLGGRER
-142 VAQIAPF
+142 VAQVAPF
-149 EAFGWTIMVT
+149 EAFGWTILVT

-167 TINQMNL
+167 TINQMYI
-174 QTGIILA
+174 QTGIILSV
-181 ISSALA
+181 SSALA
-187 LALLLV
+187 VALLLV
-193 FSFLLTR
+193 FSYLLTR

-224 LYRDETGELG
+224 LYKDETGELG
-234 HTFNLMTGE
+234 HTFNLMTSE
-243 LGKANDL
+243 LDKANDL

-264 EQKIRTMFQKYV
+264 EQKIRNIFQKYV

-286 SPEEMLKGEDRIVA
+286 SPEEMLKGEDRVLA

-314 QLRPDEVVDSLNA
+314 QMRPDEVVDSLNA
-327 YFSLMVDIIMRHH
+327 YFSLMVDIIMRHR
-340 GMVDKY
+340 GVVDKY

-353 IYGAPERTR
+353 FYGAPERTR
-362 NEALEA
+362 YEALEA
-368 VRSAFEMLEELTDF
+368 VQSALEMLDTLKDF
-382 NRLQSEKGRPEFRIG
+382 NKWQAEKGRPEFHIG
-397 IGINYGVV
+397 IGVNYGVV

-431 EGLTKEYDQP
+431 EGLTKVYGQP
-441 LIISESVAK
+441 LIISESVASK
-450 KINEQNPEQFPCR
+450 VKERFPCR

-484 DLSPEEQHAWGLH
+484 KLDPEEQHAWGLH
-497 EEAARFYFDR
+497 EQATRLFYDR
-507 KFEDALRL
+507 KFEDSQRL
-515 FQKVR
+515 FQKVQ
-520 EMLPADRPSSKFIE
+520 EMLPGDRCSSLFIE
-534 RCKANIA
+534 RCRSNIA
-541 SPPPPDWTGAV
+541 TPPGPEWTGAM

>member
-61 VANNLAG
+61 VSNNLVG
-68 NEEFVRASKDAVQSF
+68 NEEFVEASKDAVQSF
-83 ARNMIRSATEAILAV
+83 ARNMVRSSTEVILAV
-98 DGNGEV
+98 DAGGKV
-104 VMATEEIE
+104 VMTTGKMEPAADETEN
-112 LTPEERQSLA
+112 LQALLA
-122 ELVSRES
+122 EKA
-129 FGWRQITLGGRER
+129 FGWQQLTLGGSER
-142 VAQIAPF
+142 VAQVAPF
-149 EAFGWTIMVT
+149 EAFDWFILVT

-167 TINQMNL
+167 TINQMYL
-174 QTGIILA
+174 QTGIILSV
-181 ISSALA
+181 SSALA
-187 LALLLV
+187 VVLLLV
-193 FSFLLTR
+193 FSYLLTQ

-224 LYRDETGELG
+224 LYKDETGELG
-234 HTFNLMTGE
+234 HTFNLMTSE
-243 LGKANDL
+243 LDKFNDL

-264 EQKIRTMFQKYV
+264 EQQIRTMFQKYV

-286 SPEEMLKGEDRIVA
+286 SPEEMLKGEDRILA

-314 QLRPDEVVDSLNA
+314 QLRPDEVVESLNA
-327 YFSLMVDIIMRHH
+327 YFELMVDIIMRNH
-340 GMVDKY
+340 GVVDKY

-362 NEALEA
+362 YEASEA
-368 VRSAFEMLEELTDF
+368 VQSAFEMLEALQDF
-382 NRLQSEKGRPEFRIG
+382 NKWQSEKGRPGFRIG

-425 NLGSRL
+425 NIGSRL
-431 EGLTKEYDQP
+431 EGLTKVYDQP

-450 KINEQNPEQFPCR
+450 KVQEQFPCR
-463 LIDRVIVK
+463 LVDRVIVK
-471 GKTAGIGIYTVRK
+471 GKTAGIGIYTSRK
-484 DLSPEEQHAWGLH
+484 ELSPEDQHAWQLH
-497 EEAARFYFDR
+497 EEAARLFYER
-507 KFEDALRL
+507 SFEDAARL
-515 FQKVR
+515 FQKVQ
-520 EMLPADRPSSKFIE
+520 ELLPGDRSSAMYLE
-534 RCKANIA
+534 RSRSNIA
-541 SPPPPDWTGAV
+541 SPPAPDWTGAIS
-552 AMTVK
+552 MTAK

>member
-61 VANNLAG
+61 VSNNLVG
-68 NEEFVRASKDAVQSF
+68 NEEFVEASKDAVQSF
-83 ARNMIRSATEAILAV
+83 ARNMVRSATELILAV
-98 DGNGEV
+98 DAGGKV
-104 VMATEEIE
+104 VMATGEIE
-112 LTPEERQSLA
+112 LTADETQYLQALLA
-122 ELVSRES
+122 EEA
-129 FGWRQITLGGRER
+129 FGWQQLALGGSER
-142 VAQIAPF
+142 VAQVAPF
-149 EAFGWTIMVT
+149 EAFGWNILVT

-167 TINQMNL
+167 TINQMYL
-174 QTGIILA
+174 QTGIILSV
-181 ISSALA
+181 SSALA
-187 LALLLV
+187 VALLLV
-193 FSFLLTR
+193 FSYLLTQ

-224 LYRDETGELG
+224 LYKDETGELG
-234 HTFNLMTGE
+234 HTFNLMTSE
-243 LGKANDL
+243 LDKANDL

-264 EQKIRTMFQKYV
+264 EQKIRNIFQKYV

-286 SPEEMLKGEDRIVA
+286 SPEQMLVGEDRIVA

-314 QLRPDEVVDSLNA
+314 QMRPNEVVESLNA
-327 YFSLMVDIIMRHH
+327 YFEIMVDIIMRNR
-340 GMVDKY
+340 GVVDKY

-353 IYGAPERTR
+353 FYGAPERTR
-362 NEALEA
+362 YEASEA
-368 VRSAFEMLEELTDF
+368 VQSAFEMLEALKDF
-382 NRLQSEKGRPEFRIG
+382 NVWQAQRGRPEFRIG

-425 NLGSRL
+425 NIGSRL
-431 EGLTKEYDQP
+431 EGLTKVYDQP
-441 LIISESVAK
+441 IIISESMAK
-450 KINEQNPEQFPCR
+450 KIQEQFPCR

-471 GKTAGIGIYTVRK
+471 GKTAGIGIYTSRRQ
-484 DLSPEEQHAWGLH
+484 LSPEEQHAWQLH
-497 EEAARFYFDR
+497 EEAARLFYERSFQ
-507 KFEDALRL
+507 DAARL
-515 FQKVR
+515 FQKVQ
-520 EMLPADRPSSKFIE
+520 ELLPGDRSSAMFLE
-534 RCKANIA
+534 RSKSNIA
-541 SPPPPDWTGAV
+541 SPPAPDWTGAM

>member
-20 LVTGYVSSLSARN
+20 LITGYVSSLSARN

-61 VANNLAG
+61 VSNNLVG
-68 NEEFVRASKDAVQSF
+68 NEEFVEASKDAVQSF
-83 ARNMIRSATEAILAV
+83 ARNMVRSGTELILAV
-98 DGNGEV
+98 DAGGNL
-104 VMATEEIE
+104 VMATGEIE
-112 LTPEERQSLA
+112 LTAAETKSLQTLLTEEA
-122 ELVSRES
+122 
-129 FGWRQITLGGRER
+129 FGWQQLALGGSER
-142 VAQIAPF
+142 VAQVAPF
-149 EAFGWTIMVT
+149 EAFGWYILVT

-167 TINQMNL
+167 TINQMYL
-174 QTGIILA
+174 QTGIILSV
-181 ISSALA
+181 SSALA

-193 FSFLLTR
+193 FSYLLTQ

-206 GAMREI
+206 GAMRDI

-224 LYRDETGELG
+224 LYNDETGELG
-234 HTFNLMTGE
+234 HTFNLMTSE

-250 VKGYALQAVVAQHK
+250 MKGYALQAVVAQHK
-264 EQKIRTMFQKYV
+264 EQKIRNIFQKYV

-286 SPEEMLKGEDRIVA
+286 SPERMLVGEDRILA

-314 QLRPDEVVDSLNA
+314 RMRPNEVVESLNA
-327 YFSLMVDIIMRHH
+327 YFELMVDIIMRNR
-340 GMVDKY
+340 GVVDKY

-353 IYGAPERTR
+353 FYGAPERTR
-362 NEALEA
+362 HEASEA
-368 VRSAFEMLEELTDF
+368 IRSAFEMLEALKDF
-382 NRLQSEKGRPEFRIG
+382 NVWQTQRGRPEFRIG

-425 NLGSRL
+425 NIGSRL
-431 EGLTKEYDQP
+431 EGLTKVYDQP
-441 LIISESVAK
+441 IIISESVAK
-450 KINEQNPEQFPCR
+450 KIEEQFPCR

-471 GKTAGIGIYTVRK
+471 GKTAGIGIYTSRK
-484 DLSPEEQHAWGLH
+484 ELSPEEQHAWQLH
-497 EEAARFYFDR
+497 EEAARLFYER
-507 KFEDALRL
+507 SFEDAARL
-515 FQKVR
+515 FQKVQ
-520 EMLPADRPSSKFIE
+520 ELLPGDRSSAMFLE
-534 RCKANIA
+534 RSKSNIA
-541 SPPPPDWTGAV
+541 SPPPSDWTGAM

>member
-61 VANNLAG
+61 VSNNLVG
-68 NEEFVRASKDAVQSF
+68 NEEFVEAGKDAVQSF
-83 ARNMIRSATEAILAV
+83 ARNMVRSTTELILAV
-98 DGNGEV
+98 DAGGNL
-104 VMATEEIE
+104 VMATGEIE
-112 LTPEERQSLA
+112 LTADETQELQALLA
-122 ELVSRES
+122 EEA
-129 FGWRQITLGGRER
+129 FGWQQLSLGGSER
-142 VAQIAPF
+142 VAQVAPF
-149 EAFGWTIMVT
+149 EPFGWNILVT

-167 TINQMNL
+167 TINQMYL
-174 QTGIILA
+174 QTGIILSV
-181 ISSALA
+181 SSALA
-187 LALLLV
+187 VALLLV
-193 FSFLLTR
+193 FSYLLTQ

-206 GAMREI
+206 GAMRDI

-224 LYRDETGELG
+224 LYNDETGELG
-234 HTFNLMTGE
+234 HTFNLMTSE
-243 LGKANDL
+243 LSKSNDL
-250 VKGYALQAVVAQHK
+250 MKGYALQAVVAQHK
-264 EQKIRTMFQKYV
+264 EQKIRNIFQKYV

-286 SPEEMLKGEDRIVA
+286 SPEQMLVGEDRILA

-314 QLRPDEVVDSLNA
+314 QMRPNEVVESLNA
-327 YFSLMVDIIMRHH
+327 YFELMVDIIMRNR
-340 GMVDKY
+340 GVVDKY

-353 IYGAPERTR
+353 FYGAPERTR
-362 NEALEA
+362 YEASEALQ
-368 VRSAFEMLEELTDF
+368 SAFEMLEALKDF
-382 NRLQSEKGRPEFRIG
+382 NVWQTQRGRPEFRIG

-425 NLGSRL
+425 NIGSRL
-431 EGLTKEYDQP
+431 EGLTKVYDQP
-441 LIISESVAK
+441 IIISESMAKKVAK
-450 KINEQNPEQFPCR
+450 QFTCR

-471 GKTAGIGIYTVRK
+471 GKTAGIGIYTSRRQ
-484 DLSPEEQHAWGLH
+484 LSPEEQHAWQLH
-497 EEAARFYFDR
+497 EEATRLFYGR
-507 KFEDALRL
+507 SFEEAARL
-515 FQKVR
+515 FQEVQ
-520 EMLPADRPSSKFIE
+520 ELLPGDRPSAMFLERSKS
-534 RCKANIA
+534 NIA
-541 SPPPPDWTGAV
+541 RPPAADWTGAM

>member
-61 VANNLAG
+61 VANGLAG
-68 NEEFVRASKDAVQSF
+68 NEEFVQASKDAVRSF
-83 ARNMIRSATEAILAV
+83 ARNMVRSNTEVILAV
-98 DGNGEV
+98 DSNGGL
-104 VMATEEIE
+104 VMGTKDLEIS
-112 LTPEERQSLA
+112 PEERQSLA
-122 ELVSRES
+122 QIVSERS
-129 FGWRQITLGGRER
+129 FGWQQITLGGFER

-149 EAFGWTIMVT
+149 EAFGWTILVT
-159 EQREAFYQ
+159 EQRDAFYQ
-167 TINQMNL
+167 TINQMYL
-174 QTGIILA
+174 QTGIILSV
-181 ISSALA
+181 SSALA

-193 FSFLLTR
+193 FSYLLTQ

-224 LYRDETGELG
+224 LYKDETGELG
-234 HTFNLMTGE
+234 HTFNLMTSE
-243 LGKANDL
+243 LDKSNDL

-314 QLRPDEVVDSLNA
+314 KLRPDEVVDSLNA
-327 YFSLMVDIIMRHH
+327 YFSLMVDIIMRHR
-340 GMVDKY
+340 GVVDKY

-362 NEALEA
+362 NEAVEA
-368 VRSAFEMLEELTDF
+368 VRSAFEMLEALADF
-382 NRLQSEKGRPEFRIG
+382 NSLQSEKGRPEFRIG
-397 IGINYGVV
+397 VGINYGVV

-412 EKKMDYT
+412 EQKMDYT

-431 EGLTKEYDQP
+431 EGLTKVYDQP
-441 LIISESVAK
+441 LIISESVAAK
-450 KINEQNPEQFPCR
+450 VKDKYPCR

-471 GKTAGIGIYTVRK
+471 GKTAGIGIYTARK
-484 DLSPEEQHAWGLH
+484 ELGPEEQQAWKLH
-497 EEAARFYFDR
+497 EEATQLFYNR
-507 KFEDALRL
+507 KFEEALGL
-515 FQKVR
+515 FQQVND
-520 EMLPADRPSSKFIE
+520 MLPTDRPSSLFIE
-534 RCKANIA
+534 RCRTNIEK
-541 SPPPPDWTGAV
+541 PPSPDWTGAT
-552 AMTVK
+552 AMTEK

>member
-20 LVTGYVSSLSARN
+20 LITGYVSSLSARN

-61 VANNLAG
+61 VSNNLVG
-68 NEEFVRASKDAVQSF
+68 NEEFVEASKDAVQSF
-83 ARNMIRSATEAILAV
+83 ARNMVRSGTELILAV
-98 DGNGEV
+98 DAGGNL
-104 VMATEEIE
+104 VMATGEIE
-112 LTPEERQSLA
+112 LTAAETQVLQALLTEEA
-122 ELVSRES
+122 
-129 FGWRQITLGGRER
+129 FGWQQLALGGSER
-142 VAQIAPF
+142 VAQVAPF
-149 EAFGWTIMVT
+149 EAFGWYILVT

-167 TINQMNL
+167 TINQMYL
-174 QTGIILA
+174 QTGIILSV
-181 ISSALA
+181 SSALA

-193 FSFLLTR
+193 FSYLLTQ

-206 GAMREI
+206 GAMRDI

-224 LYRDETGELG
+224 LYNDETGELG
-234 HTFNLMTGE
+234 HTFNLMTSE
-243 LGKANDL
+243 LDKANDL
-250 VKGYALQAVVAQHK
+250 MKGYALQAVVAQHK
-264 EQKIRTMFQKYV
+264 EQKIRNIFQKYV

-286 SPEEMLKGEDRIVA
+286 SPERMLVGEDRILA

-314 QLRPDEVVDSLNA
+314 RMRPNEVVESLNA
-327 YFSLMVDIIMRHH
+327 YFELMVDIIMSNH
-340 GMVDKY
+340 GVVDKY

-353 IYGAPERTR
+353 FYGAPERTR
-362 NEALEA
+362 HEASEA
-368 VRSAFEMLEELTDF
+368 VQSAFEMLEALKDF
-382 NRLQSEKGRPEFRIG
+382 NVWQTQRGRPEFRIG

-425 NLGSRL
+425 NIGSRL
-431 EGLTKEYDQP
+431 EGLTKVYDQP
-441 LIISESVAK
+441 IIISESVAK
-450 KINEQNPEQFPCR
+450 KIEKQFPCR

-471 GKTAGIGIYTVRK
+471 GKTAGIGIYTSRK
-484 DLSPEEQHAWGLH
+484 ELSPEEQHVWQLH
-497 EEAARFYFDR
+497 EEAARLFYER
-507 KFEDALRL
+507 SFEDAARL
-515 FQKVR
+515 FQEVQ
-520 EMLPADRPSSKFIE
+520 ELLPGDRSSAMFLE
-534 RCKANIA
+534 RSKSNIA
-541 SPPPPDWTGAV
+541 SPPPPDWTGAM